1 MSNGPVRASRT
12 APWHDKRLRALIA
25 QALLLMAIV
34 AAGWALY
41 STAVD
46 NLSRQNIATG
56 FGFLDHTAG
65 FGIAQTLIP
74 YSEESTFG
82 RALLVGLLNTILI
95 SVLGIIIATI
105 LGFIIGIG
113 RISQNWLIAKLSAVY
128 VETLR
133 NTPMLLQLMFW
144 YFAVIR
150 ALPGPKQAIGVADV
164 TYLSNRGLYV
174 PRIVFEP
181 GSIFVVLAFLAGVV
195 GVWWLMRV
203 ARRQREATGKARPIL
218 WPSLGLLFGLPLVV
232 ALVLGIPFGLQLP
245 LLQGLN
251 FAGGVQVSPELL
263 ALLVSLSLYTAA
275 FIAEIVRAGILGV
288 PQGQSEAALS
298 LGLTR
303 RQSLRLVVVPQ
314 ALRIIIPP
322 LTSQYLN
329 LTKNS
334 SLATAIAYPDLVN
347 VFAGTTLSQTG
358 QAIEVILITML
369 IYLGLSLATSFA
381 MNLYNQR
388 IRLTER

>member
-1 MSNGPVRASRT
+1 MSSVPVRANRT
-12 APWHDKRLRALIA
+12 APWHDKRLRAFIA
-25 QALLLMAIV
+25 QALLLAAIV

-41 STAVD
+41 STAAD
-46 NLSRQNIATG
+46 NLARQNIATG

-150 ALPGPKQAIGVADV
+150 ALPGPKQAFAVADV

-181 GSIFVVLAFLAGVV
+181 GSIFVILAFVLGVV
-195 GVWWLMRV
+195 GVWMLLRV
-203 ARRQREATGKARPIL
+203 SRRQREATGKARPIL
-218 WPSLGLLFGLPLVV
+218 WPSLGLVFGLPLVV
-232 ALVLGIPFGLQLP
+232 AIGLGFPFGLQLP
-245 LLQGLN
+245 ALQGLN

-263 ALLVSLSLYTAA
+263 ALLVSLSMYTAA

-288 PQGQSEAALS
+288 PKGQSEAALS